1 MTNEHRVDLNDDD
14 GPLEALHDR
23 AVPAY
28 LKACVTITPEALPAD
43 LTDVPGQIAYV
54 NARVADATRAYN
66 AADIN
71 VKRVRAQRR
80 AELRAEI
87 EKTTGKRPTND
98 AVNDALED
106 DQGYIEALLARAET
120 DAALIAAQGWAK
132 AVSGKL
138 AACLALAGLLREELR
153 GDPAL
158 RAAAASAVLR

>member
-1 MTNEHRVDLNDDD
+1 MNEQRVEPDDD
-14 GPLEALHDR
+14 GLVEVLHDR

-71 VKRVRAQRR
+71 VKRVRAERR
-80 AELRAEI
+80 AKLRAEM
-87 EKTTGKRPTND
+87 EAATGKRVTND
-98 AVNDALED
+98 AVTDALED
-106 DQGYIEALLARAET
+106 DQSYIEALMTRAEA

-132 AVSGKL
+132 AASAKL

-158 RAAAASAVLR
+158 RAAAASAVVR